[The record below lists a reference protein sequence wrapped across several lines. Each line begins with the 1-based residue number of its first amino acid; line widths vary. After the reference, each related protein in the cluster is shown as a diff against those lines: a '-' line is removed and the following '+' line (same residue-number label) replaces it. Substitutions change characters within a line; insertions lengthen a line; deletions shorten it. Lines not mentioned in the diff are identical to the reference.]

1 MKRVIKNNIF
11 GFIVGAV
18 IFTSIGVIAATAIN
32 ARNIEYRDTNV
43 ESAID
48 DLYQSSDK
56 YSSLTIPFIVRS
68 YSTKTGG
75 MVFRFADI
83 IDKYAY
89 FEVST
94 PTTNSYVSS
103 CQLRASYQQSNID
116 LTPNTKYNTSDFPNG
131 FWVNVIST
139 TNDADATCTIT
150 LSLYN

>member
-1 MKRVIKNNIF
+1 MKRVIF
-11 GFIVGAV
+11 GFIVGILV
-18 IFTSIGVIAATAIN
+18 CGVVSVSAYTLLAKDIA
-32 ARNIEYRDTNV
+32 YKDTNV
-43 ESAID
+43 ESALN
-48 DLYQSSDK
+48 DLYQNSDK

-103 CQLRASYQQSNID
+103 CQIRASYQQSNID

-139 TNDADATCTIT
+139 TNDKDAACTIT